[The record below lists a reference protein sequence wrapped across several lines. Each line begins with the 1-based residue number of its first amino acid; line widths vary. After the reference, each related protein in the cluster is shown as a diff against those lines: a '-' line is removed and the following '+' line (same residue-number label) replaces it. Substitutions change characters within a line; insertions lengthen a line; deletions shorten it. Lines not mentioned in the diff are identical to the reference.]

1 MKRYKRIAIAGVCVL
16 GVIAGLRL
24 LVARLPVKLEGPEW
38 DSIEKC
44 AENQKNLYQSIEW
57 ELQEKGKLPDP
68 DFLVRGFPARATWQ
82 CPACGRGYALH
93 LEHYG
98 SRDAAVITDEQNGHP
113 TTFLWWFRRL
123 HPHVQT
129 MGDGTIHL
137 FQGGKLLTMVGSTD
151 GKQRSR

>member
-24 LVARLPVKLEGPEW
+24 LAARLPVKLEGPEW
-38 DSIEKC
+38 GSIEKC

-68 DFLVRGFPARATWQ
+68 DFLVRGFPAQATWE
-82 CPACGRGYALH
+82 CPASGRGYALH
-93 LEHYG
+93 PENYG
-98 SRDAAVITDEQNGHP
+98 NRHAVVIADKQNRHS
-113 TTFLWWFRRL
+113 TTFLWWFRGL

-129 MGDGTIHL
+129 MGDGTIRL
-137 FQGGKLLTMVGSTD
+137 FQGGKILTMVGSTK
-151 GKQRSR
+151 GKQRG

>member
-24 LVARLPVKLEGPEW
+24 LATRLPVKLEGPEW

-44 AENQKNLYQSIEW
+44 AANQKWLYQSIESYVR
-57 ELQEKGKLPDP
+57 QNGKLPDA
-68 DFLVRGFPARATWQ
+68 DFQVRGFPARATWE

-98 SRDAAVITDEQNGHP
+98 RPVGW
-113 TTFLWWFRRL
+113 LW
-123 HPHVQT
+123 QS
-129 MGDGTIHL
+129 I
-137 FQGGKLLTMVGSTD
+137 S
-151 GKQRSR
+151 S